1 MRLEANDYTR
11 LLRSV
16 TVDGAP
22 LEGKNKKPGAREW
35 EEALTY
41 RNLVYNSLIRD
52 RSGEIMNERVASWV
66 RDAFES
72 DRYK

>member
-16 TVDGAP
+16 NDTP
-22 LEGKNKKPGAREW
+22 LEGGNKKLGAGEREG
-35 EEALTY
+35 ALTY

-52 RSGEIMNERVASWV
+52 RSGEIMNGRVASWRTGRV
-66 RDAFES
+66 RV
-72 DRYK
+72 RPV